1 MEGICAINW
10 IFVSWKQPRTTKGCT
25 MLSDYKMIMN
35 QKCGE
40 FMKKGQFVGTLVR
53 HIQQVPQS

>member
-1 MEGICAINW
+1 MEGICAVNW
-10 IFVSWKQPRTTKGCT
+10 VFVSWKQTRTTKACT

-35 QKCGE
+35 QKCGK

-53 HIQQVPQS
+53 HIQ